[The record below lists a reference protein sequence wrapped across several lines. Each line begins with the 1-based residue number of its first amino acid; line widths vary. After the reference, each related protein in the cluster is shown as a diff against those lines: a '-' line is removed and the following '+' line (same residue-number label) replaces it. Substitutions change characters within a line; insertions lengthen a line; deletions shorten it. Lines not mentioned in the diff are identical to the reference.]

1 MRILLLVLGAVIFF
15 CGSAAGQQLERIGQE
30 NQRPATEKAK
40 PEGVDPVEIM
50 KTFQTIQMQ
59 TGTWLAKPEMCE
71 GALQK
76 RKEFEQWGLFFVRG
90 RMADLTLKIDHQP
103 GWFYYQYSLEHQ
115 RSGLVLSSGNVTA
128 WDGPAAC
135 GQVANIIV
143 NKLKKVRTTPEE
155 EEKRKKEQEK
165 NKKKEGEKADKEKE
179 KPPAQP

>member
-1 MRILLLVLGAVIFF
+1 MKNFALILGAIVFLT
-15 CGSAAGQQLERIGQE
+15 GAVNGKHVVTVGQE
-30 NQRPATEKAK
+30 IPTLTEQKAE
-40 PEGVDPVEIM
+40 PQGADPVEIM
-50 KTFQTIQMQ
+50 KKFQTIEVQ

-90 RMADLTLKIDHQP
+90 RTADLILKIDHKP

-155 EEKRKKEQEK
+155 EEKRKKEQEM